1 MGKLVDAEI
10 TLKYSNGQLTIAS
23 TPNTI
28 KGDGLLSYLDLAE
41 CAIIGANYKNLN
53 EAMDIACRT
62 RIRDHCNRHAHR
74 RQRKDQPEDGGHR
87 PRRAGFA
94 LLSAM
99 RHSEAGCACIQRQVL
114 CQRGQFV
121 RSVSITPMAT
131 LGRKSFP
138 TGSSFSF
145 GLLAHLATTPTGR
158 PSTSDI
164 LSIAPPQHGGR
175 IKTRH
180 RSRQTPTRRAKAGR
194 KDFPPWK
201 A

>member
-1 MGKLVDAEI
+1 MGKLIDAEI

-28 KGDGLLSYLDLAE
+28 KGDGLLTYLDLAE

-53 EAMDIACRT
+53 EAMDIAAEHASAIIAATMQTAGDEKTSPKMGPSSTPRRFRPFICNASSRSRT
-62 RIRDHCNRHAHR
+62 RLHLKANSLP
-74 RQRKDQPEDGGHR
+74 K
-87 PRRAGFA
+87 RAT
-94 LLSAM
+94 
-99 RHSEAGCACIQRQVL
+99 CT
-114 CQRGQFV
+114 
-121 RSVSITPMAT
+121 SVSITPTAT
-131 LGRKSFP
+131 LGQKSFP

-164 LSIAPPQHGGR
+164 LSIAPQHGGQ
-175 IKTRH
+175 IKMRH

-194 KDFPPWK
+194 KDFLHGK
-201 A
+201 HD

>member
-28 KGDGLLSYLDLAE
+28 KGDGLLTYLDLAE

-53 EAMDIACRT
+53 EAMDIAAE
-62 RIRDHCNRHAHR
+62 HASAIIAATMQTAGDEKTSPKMGAIVHAAQVSPFYLQCVIQKPDAPASKGKFFAKEGNLYVGVDNSDGNAWTEEFSD
-74 RQRKDQPEDGGHR
+74 RQQ
-87 PRRAGFA
+87 
-94 LLSAM
+94 L
-99 RHSEAGCACIQRQVL
+99 
-114 CQRGQFV
+114 
-121 RSVSITPMAT
+121 
-131 LGRKSFP
+131 
-138 TGSSFSF
+138 SF

-164 LSIAPPQHGGR
+164 LSIAPQHGGQ

-194 KDFPPWK
+194 KDFPHGK
-201 A
+201 HD

>member
-1 MGKLVDAEI
+1 MGKLVEAEI
-10 TLKYSNGQLTIAS
+10 TLKYSNGQLTIAT

-53 EAMDIACRT
+53 EAMDIAAE
-62 RIRDHCNRHAHR
+62 HASAIIATVMHTAGNE
-74 RQRKDQPEDGGHR
+74 KTSPKMGPSST
-87 PRRAGFA
+87 PRRFRHFICNASFR
-94 LLSAM
+94 SRM
-99 RHSEAGCACIQRQVL
+99 RLHPKASSLPKRAICT
-114 CQRGQFV
+114 
-121 RSVSITPMAT
+121 SVSITPMAT

-164 LSIAPPQHGGR
+164 LSIAPQ
-175 IKTRH
+175 
-180 RSRQTPTRRAKAGR
+180 TRRANKNAAQKPPDAHPAGQSR
-194 KDFPPWK
+194 EKGLSPWK

>member
-53 EAMDIACRT
+53 EAMDIAAE
-62 RIRDHCNRHAHR
+62 HASAIIATVMHTAGNE
-74 RQRKDQPEDGGHR
+74 KTSPKMGPPST
-87 PRRAGFA
+87 PRRFRPFICNASFR
-94 LLSAM
+94 SRM
-99 RHSEAGCACIQRQVL
+99 RLHPKASSLPKRAICT
-114 CQRGQFV
+114 
-121 RSVSITPMAT
+121 SVSITPMAT

-164 LSIAPPQHGGR
+164 LSIAPQHGGR

-194 KDFPPWK
+194 KDFPHGK
-201 A
+201 HD